1 MDPRSDHE
9 QQPGPE
15 HQSDEKK
22 VHKQEVENAV
32 SHVLEEGRMLLPG
45 IETLFGFQL
54 VATFSEVF
62 YEKLSRSEQWL
73 HLVAVG
79 LVVIC
84 VALVLAPAAYHRQ
97 AEPDGVSS
105 RLVRYASVL
114 FTIAMFP
121 LMVALCMDFYLI
133 ARLVTGEQLLSMVLA
148 AVALVLFGMLWFVW
162 PRWCRA
168 RRHC

>member
-1 MDPRSDHE
+1 MESQTGHNPDAPRATES
-9 QQPGPE
+9 QR
-15 HQSDEKK
+15 
-22 VHKQEVENAV
+22 VHKQDLEAAV

-62 YEKLSRSEQWL
+62 YDRLSRTEQWL
-73 HLVAVG
+73 HLLAVA

-97 AEPDGVSS
+97 AEPDGVSA

-114 FTIAMFP
+114 FTIAMVP
-121 LMVALCMDFYLI
+121 LMIALCMDFYLI
-133 ARLVTGEQLLSMVLA
+133 ARLVTNEPLLSIGLA
-148 AVALVLFGMLWFVW
+148 GGALLLFTSLWFVW

-168 RRHC
+168 RRAR